1 MEFWRAADGCH
12 KVKIDGFMAF
22 DPLVVL
28 EISFGMDVLVVAGL
42 RYEGVLNGVDE
53 SDDSGFD
60 AGLFVDFA
68 DGGFLF
74 GFVVIGC
81 SFGEGDEEGVLPW
94 WPGESFTEEDIV
106 LSVVVWPG
114 DDTAGGP

>member
-1 MEFWRAADGCH
+1 MEFWRAADWSH

-28 EISFGMDVLVVAGL
+28 ETAFGVDVLVIAGL
-42 RYEGVLNGVDE
+42 HYEGVLNGVDE
-53 SDDSGFD
+53 GDDSGFD

-68 DGGFLF
+68 DGGVLF

-81 SFGEGDEEGVLPW
+81 SFGERDEEGVLFGR
-94 WPGESFTEEDIV
+94 PGESFTEEDIV
-106 LSVVVWPG
+106 LSVVVWSG